1 MSTRSKRYNEIS
13 EKVDLDK
20 LYLLDEGIDL
30 IKESSNLKFDETLDI
45 AVNLNI
51 DPTFSDQNVR
61 GVINLPS
68 GIGKDLRVA
77 VFAKGDKAKE
87 AENSGADIV
96 GSEDLVEKVS
106 SGNIEF
112 ERCIATPD
120 MMPLVGRL
128 GKVLGPKGLMP
139 NPKIGTVT
147 NDIAAA
153 VKSAK
158 AGSVEYR
165 NDKAGI
171 IHAGIGK
178 VSFSKEDLNANI
190 IEFVKAVKKDKPS
203 AAKGVFI
210 KKVSLSSTMGAGLR
224 IDTGVFN

>member
-1 MSTRSKRYNEIS
+1 MGSRSKRYIEIS
-13 EKVDLDK
+13 EKIDTDK
-20 LYLLDEGIDL
+20 VYTLDEGIEL
-30 IKESSNLKFDETLDI
+30 IKDSSNLKFDETLDI

-87 AENSGADIV
+87 AEESGADIV
-96 GSEDLVEKVS
+96 GSEDLVEKIS
-106 SGNIEF
+106 SGDIDF

-147 NDIAAA
+147 NDIKDA
-153 VKSAK
+153 VKAAK

-171 IHAGIGK
+171 IHAGVGK
-178 VSFSKEDLNANI
+178 VSFSKEDLNANV
-190 IEFVKAVKKDKPS
+190 IEFVKAVKKDKPN

>member
-1 MSTRSKRYNEIS
+1 MSFKSKRYRDALAKI
-13 EKVDLDK
+13 DLNK
-20 LYLLDEGIDL
+20 IYSLDEGLDL
-30 IKESSNLKFDETLDI
+30 IRINSNLKFDETIDI
-45 AVNLNI
+45 AINLNI
-51 DPTFSDQNVR
+51 DPTYSDQSVR
-61 GVINLPS
+61 GVTNLPN
-68 GIGKDLRVA
+68 GIGKDLTVA
-77 VFAKGDKAKE
+77 VFAKGDKAQE
-87 AENSGADIV
+87 AQDAGADIV
-96 GSEDLVEKVS
+96 GAEELVDKVN
-106 SGNIEF
+106 SGDINF

-147 NDIAAA
+147 NDITNA

-178 VSFSKEDLNANI
+178 SSFSKENLHSNI
-190 IEFVKAVKKDKPS
+190 IEFVKAVKKDKPK

-210 KKVSLSSTMGAGLR
+210 KKVSLSSTMGVGVS

>member
-1 MSTRSKRYNEIS
+1 MSSRSKRYSEIS
-13 EKVDLDK
+13 EKIDTDK
-20 LYLLDEGIDL
+20 IYTLDEGIEL
-30 IKESSNLKFDETLDI
+30 IKDSSNLKFDETVDI

-87 AENSGADIV
+87 AEESGADIV
-96 GSEDLVEKVS
+96 GSEDLFEKIS
-106 SGNIEF
+106 SGNIDF

-147 NDIAAA
+147 NDIKDA
-153 VKSAK
+153 VKAAK

-171 IHAGIGK
+171 IHAGVGK
-178 VSFSKEDLNANI
+178 VSFSKEDLNANV
-190 IEFVKAVKKDKPS
+190 IEFVKAVKKDKPN

>member
-1 MSTRSKRYNEIS
+1 MSFKSKRYRDALAKI
-13 EKVDLDK
+13 DLNK
-20 LYLLDEGIDL
+20 IYSLDEGLDL
-30 IKESSNLKFDETLDI
+30 IRNNSNLKFDETIDI
-45 AVNLNI
+45 AINLNI
-51 DPTFSDQNVR
+51 DPTYSDQSVR
-61 GVINLPS
+61 GVTNLPN
-68 GIGKDLRVA
+68 GIGKDLTVA
-77 VFAKGDKAKE
+77 VFAKGDKAQE
-87 AENSGADIV
+87 AQDAGADIV
-96 GSEDLVEKVS
+96 GADELVDKVN
-106 SGNIEF
+106 SGDINF

-147 NDIAAA
+147 NDIANA

-178 VSFSKEDLNANI
+178 SSFSKENLHSNI
-190 IEFVKAVKKDKPS
+190 IEFVKAVKKDKPK

-210 KKVSLSSTMGAGLR
+210 KKVSLSSTMGVGVS

>member
-1 MSTRSKRYNEIS
+1 MSFKSKRYRDALAKI
-13 EKVDLDK
+13 DLNK
-20 LYLLDEGIDL
+20 IYSLDEGLDL
-30 IKESSNLKFDETLDI
+30 ILINSNLKFDETIDI
-45 AVNLNI
+45 AINLNI
-51 DPTFSDQNVR
+51 DPTYSDQSVR
-61 GVINLPS
+61 GVTNLPN
-68 GIGKDLRVA
+68 GIGKDLTVA
-77 VFAKGDKAKE
+77 VFAKGDKAQE
-87 AENSGADIV
+87 AQDAGADIV
-96 GSEDLVEKVS
+96 GAEELVDKVN
-106 SGNIEF
+106 SGDINF

-147 NDIAAA
+147 NDIANA

-178 VSFSKEDLNANI
+178 SSFSKESLQSNI
-190 IEFVKAVKKDKPS
+190 MEFVKAVKKDKPK

-210 KKVSLSSTMGAGLR
+210 KKVSLSSTMGVGVS

>member
-1 MSTRSKRYNEIS
+1 MGSRSKRYIENSKKINP
-13 EKVDLDK
+13 DQT
-20 LYLLDEGIDL
+20 YMLDEGIAL
-30 IKESSNLKFDETLDI
+30 IKDSSNLKFDETVDI
-45 AVNLNI
+45 AINLGI

-61 GVINLPS
+61 GVVNLPS
-68 GIGKDLRVA
+68 GIGKDLKVA

-87 AENSGADIV
+87 AEAAGADIV
-96 GSEDLVEKVS
+96 GADELVEKVS
-106 SGNIEF
+106 SGEIDF

-139 NPKIGTVT
+139 NPKVGTVT
-147 NDIAAA
+147 NDVTDA

-165 NDKAGI
+165 NDKSGI

-178 VSFSKEDLNANI
+178 VSFSKENLNANI

-224 IDTGVFN
+224 IDTVVFN

>member
-1 MSTRSKRYNEIS
+1 MGSRSKRYIEIY
-13 EKVDLDK
+13 EKIDNDK
-20 LYLLDEGIDL
+20 IYTLDEGIEL
-30 IKESSNLKFDETLDI
+30 IKDSSNLKFDETVDI

-87 AENSGADIV
+87 AEESGADIV
-96 GSEDLVEKVS
+96 GSEDLFEKIS
-106 SGNIEF
+106 SGNIDF

-128 GKVLGPKGLMP
+128 GKILGPKGLMP

-147 NDIAAA
+147 NDIKDA
-153 VKSAK
+153 VKAAK

-171 IHAGIGK
+171 IHAGVGK
-178 VSFSKEDLNANI
+178 VSFSKEDLNANV
-190 IEFVKAVKKDKPS
+190 IEFVKAVKKDKPN

>member
-13 EKVDLDK
+13 EKVDPDK
-20 LYLLDEGIDL
+20 FYLLDEGIDL
-30 IKESSNLKFDETLDI
+30 IKDSSNLKFDETLDI

-106 SGNIEF
+106 SGNIDF

>member
-1 MSTRSKRYNEIS
+1 MGKRFKKILEENKFDQFLSIDDGAALAINASTAN
-13 EKVDLDK
+13 
-20 LYLLDEGIDL
+20 
-30 IKESSNLKFDETLDI
+30 FDETIDI

-61 GVINLPS
+61 GVINLSS

-87 AENSGADIV
+87 AEESGADIV
-96 GSEDLVEKVS
+96 GSEDLFEKIS
-106 SGNIEF
+106 SGNIDF

-147 NDIAAA
+147 NDIADA

-171 IHAGIGK
+171 IHAGVGK
-178 VSFSKEDLNANI
+178 VSFSKEDLNANV
-190 IEFVKAVKKDKPS
+190 IEFVKAVKKDKPN

>member
-1 MSTRSKRYNEIS
+1 
-13 EKVDLDK
+13 
-20 LYLLDEGIDL
+20 
-30 IKESSNLKFDETLDI
+30 
-45 AVNLNI
+45 
-51 DPTFSDQNVR
+51 
-61 GVINLPS
+61 
-68 GIGKDLRVA
+68 
-77 VFAKGDKAKE
+77 
-87 AENSGADIV
+87 
-96 GSEDLVEKVS
+96 
-106 SGNIEF
+106 
-112 ERCIATPD
+112 

-147 NDIAAA
+147 NDVSEA

-165 NDKAGI
+165 NDKSGI

-178 VSFSKEDLNANI
+178 VSFSKENLNANI
-190 IEFVKAVKKDKPS
+190 IEFVKAVKKDKPK

>member
-1 MSTRSKRYNEIS
+1 MGSRSKRYIENS
-13 EKVDLDK
+13 EKIDPDQI
-20 LYLLDEGIDL
+20 YSLDEGLAL
-30 IKESSNLKFDETLDI
+30 IKESSKLKFDETVDI
-45 AVNLNI
+45 AINLNI

-61 GVINLPS
+61 GVVNLPN

-87 AENSGADIV
+87 AEEAGADIV
-96 GSEDLVEKVS
+96 GADELVEKVS
-106 SGNIEF
+106 SGEIDF

-120 MMPLVGRL
+120 MMPLVGKL

-147 NDIAAA
+147 NDVSGA

-165 NDKAGI
+165 NDKSGI
-171 IHAGIGK
+171 IHAGVGK
-178 VSFSKEDLNANI
+178 VSFSKENLNENV

>member
-1 MSTRSKRYNEIS
+1 MGSRSKRYIENS
-13 EKVDLDK
+13 EKIDPDQT
-20 LYLLDEGIDL
+20 YTLDEGLAL
-30 IKESSNLKFDETLDI
+30 IKESSNSKFDETVDI
-45 AVNLNI
+45 AINLNI

-61 GVINLPS
+61 GVVNLPS

-87 AENSGADIV
+87 AEASGADIV
-96 GSEDLVEKVS
+96 GADELVEKVS
-106 SGNIEF
+106 SGDIDF

-147 NDIAAA
+147 NDVSEA

-178 VSFSKEDLNANI
+178 VSFSKENLNANV

>member
-1 MSTRSKRYNEIS
+1 MSFKSKRYRDALAKI
-13 EKVDLDK
+13 DLNK
-20 LYLLDEGIDL
+20 IYSLDEGLDL
-30 IKESSNLKFDETLDI
+30 ILINSNLKFDETIDI
-45 AVNLNI
+45 AINLNI
-51 DPTFSDQNVR
+51 DPTYSDQSVR
-61 GVINLPS
+61 GVTNLPN
-68 GIGKDLRVA
+68 GIGKDLTVA
-77 VFAKGDKAKE
+77 VFAKGDKAQE
-87 AENSGADIV
+87 AQDAGADIV
-96 GSEDLVEKVS
+96 GAEELVDKVN
-106 SGNIEF
+106 SGDINF

-147 NDIAAA
+147 NDIANA

-178 VSFSKEDLNANI
+178 SSFSKENLQSNI
-190 IEFVKAVKKDKPS
+190 IEFVKAVKKDKPK

-210 KKVSLSSTMGAGLR
+210 KKVSLSSTMGVGVS

>member
-1 MSTRSKRYNEIS
+1 MGSRSKRYIENS
-13 EKVDLDK
+13 EKIDPDQT
-20 LYLLDEGIDL
+20 YTLDEGLAL
-30 IKESSNLKFDETLDI
+30 IKESSNSKFDETVDI
-45 AVNLNI
+45 AINLNI

-61 GVINLPS
+61 GVVNLPS

-87 AENSGADIV
+87 AEASGADIV
-96 GSEDLVEKVS
+96 GADELVEKVS
-106 SGNIEF
+106 SGEIDF

-147 NDIAAA
+147 NDVSEA

-178 VSFSKEDLNANI
+178 VSFSKENLNANVI
-190 IEFVKAVKKDKPS
+190 AVSYTHLTLPTKA
-203 AAKGVFI
+203 
-210 KKVSLSSTMGAGLR
+210 
-224 IDTGVFN
+224 

>member
-1 MSTRSKRYNEIS
+1 MGLRSKRYIKNS
-13 EKVDLDK
+13 EKIDPDQI
-20 LYLLDEGIDL
+20 YTLDEGLAL
-30 IKESSNLKFDETLDI
+30 IKESSNSKFDETVDI
-45 AVNLNI
+45 AINLNI

-61 GVINLPS
+61 GVVNLPS

-87 AENSGADIV
+87 AEASGADIV
-96 GSEDLVEKVS
+96 GADELVEKVS
-106 SGNIEF
+106 SGDIDF
-112 ERCIATPD
+112 DRCISTPD

-147 NDIAAA
+147 NDVSEA

-165 NDKAGI
+165 NDKSGI

-178 VSFSKEDLNANI
+178 VSFSQENLNINV
-190 IEFVKAVKKDKPS
+190 IEFVKAVKKDKPN

-224 IDTGVFN
+224 IDTGIFN

>member
-1 MSTRSKRYNEIS
+1 MGSRSKRYIEIS
-13 EKVDLDK
+13 KKIDTDKV
-20 LYLLDEGIDL
+20 YTLDEGIEL
-30 IKESSNLKFDETLDI
+30 IKDSSNLKFDETVDI

-87 AENSGADIV
+87 AEESGADIV
-96 GSEDLVEKVS
+96 GSEDLAEKIS
-106 SGNIEF
+106 SGDINF

-147 NDIAAA
+147 NDIADA
-153 VKSAK
+153 VKAAK

-171 IHAGIGK
+171 IHAGVGK

-190 IEFVKAVKKDKPS
+190 IEFVKAVKKDKPN

>member
-1 MSTRSKRYNEIS
+1 MVSRSKRYNEIS
-13 EKVDLDK
+13 EKIDSDK
-20 LYLLDEGIDL
+20 VYTLDEGIEL
-30 IKESSNLKFDETLDI
+30 IKDSSNLKFDETVDI

-61 GVINLPS
+61 GVINLPN

-77 VFAKGDKAKE
+77 VFAKGDKVKE
-87 AENSGADIV
+87 AEDSGADIV
-96 GSEDLVEKVS
+96 GSDDLVEKVS
-106 SGNIEF
+106 SGDIDF

-120 MMPLVGRL
+120 MMPLVGKL

-171 IHAGIGK
+171 IHAGVGK
-178 VSFSKEDLNANI
+178 VSFSKENLNANVL
-190 IEFVKAVKKDKPS
+190 EFVKAVKKDKPS

>member
-1 MSTRSKRYNEIS
+1 MSFKSKRYRDALAKI
-13 EKVDLDK
+13 DLNK
-20 LYLLDEGIDL
+20 IYSLDEGLDL
-30 IKESSNLKFDETLDI
+30 IRINSNLKFDETIDI
-45 AVNLNI
+45 AINLNI
-51 DPTFSDQNVR
+51 DPTYSDQSVR
-61 GVINLPS
+61 GVTNLPN
-68 GIGKDLRVA
+68 GIGKDLTVA
-77 VFAKGDKAKE
+77 VFAKGDKAQE
-87 AENSGADIV
+87 AQDAGADIV
-96 GSEDLVEKVS
+96 GAEELVDKVN
-106 SGNIEF
+106 SGDINF

-147 NDIAAA
+147 NDLANA

-178 VSFSKEDLNANI
+178 SSFSKEDLHSNI
-190 IEFVKAVKKDKPS
+190 IEFVKAVKKDKPK

-210 KKVSLSSTMGAGLR
+210 KKVSLSSTMGVGVC